1 MIFLHRKITPCRGVT
16 HSFTRT
22 GYVTQKCRKHGN
34 EGGCMGTSS
43 LKNSKKSCGE
53 AKFSKIL
60 VPLRNVF
67 VKP

>member
-1 MIFLHRKITPCRGVT
+1 MIFLHRKRPMLGREKLFHADGVCHT
-16 HSFTRT
+16 E
-22 GYVTQKCRKHGN
+22 CRKHGN